1 MREYLGICLFLWA
14 LAFGTWYLIA
24 HSTGEEDRGAARL
37 VSVNSM
43 PKLGAVAYC
52 SDQMDTVL
60 AMADVLLKAGG
71 PEVPTAL
78 RSDVENCLSFDAK
91 SRSRMDETQLIRLF
105 PKG

>member
-1 MREYLGICLFLWA
+1 MREYFGICLFLWA

-24 HSTGEEDRGAARL
+24 HSPGEEDRGAAGR

-43 PKLGAVAYC
+43 SELGALAYC
-52 SDQMDTVL
+52 SDQMDTL
-60 AMADVLLKAGG
+60 MAMADVLLKAGG

-78 RSDVENCLSFDAK
+78 RSDVENCLSLDAK
-91 SRSRMDETQLIRLF
+91 SRSRMDETQLVRLF